1 MEKVWLKRYPA
12 DVPAEIDP
20 DRYSS
25 LVEMFENAA
34 LRYADQ
40 PAFINMGEVMTF
52 RKLEERSRAFAAY
65 LQQGLGLQ
73 KGDRVA
79 LMMPNLLQYPI
90 ALFGVLR
97 AGLVVV
103 NVNPLYTPRELEH
116 QLNDSG
122 AVAIVIVSNFAHTL
136 EKIVFKT
143 QIKHVILTRMGD
155 QLSTAKGTL
164 VNFVVKYIKR
174 LVPKYYL
181 PDAISFRTA
190 LQKGRRMQYVKP
202 DVINTD
208 LAFLQYTGGTTGVA
222 KGAMLTH
229 RNMQSNLEQAKAA
242 YAPLLQPGHEL
253 VVTALPLYHIF
264 ALTMN
269 CLLFIELGG
278 RSLLITNPRDI
289 PGMVKELSRY
299 PFTAMTGVNT
309 LFNALLNNEEF
320 TKLDFSTLRLSVGG
334 GMPVQKAVA
343 ERWEKLTGKHLL
355 EGYGLT
361 ECSPL
366 VTGNPYDLKHYS
378 GSIGLPVPSTDVR
391 LLDDEGN
398 EVGLGEPGELWVRG
412 PQVMLGYW
420 QRPDA
425 TDEVLKDGWLA
436 TGDIATLDAQGFL
449 RIVDRKKDMILVSGF
464 NVYPNEIEEVVA
476 LHSKVLESA
485 AVGVPNEVSGETVKL
500 FVVKKD
506 ASLTPEELL
515 THCRRYLTG
524 YKVPKIVEF
533 RDELPK
539 SNVGKILRRE
549 LRDEQVKGNGSEQSA
564 A

>member
-25 LVEMFENAA
+25 LIEMFENAA

-97 AGLVVV
+97 AGMIVV

-116 QLNDSG
+116 QLSDSG

-136 EKIVFKT
+136 EKVVFKT
-143 QIKHVILTRMGD
+143 QVRHVILTRMGD
-155 QLSTAKGTL
+155 QLSAAKGTL

-181 PDAISFRTA
+181 PDAISFRTV

-208 LAFLQYTGGTTGVA
+208 TAFLQYTGGTTGVA
-222 KGAMLTH
+222 KGAILTH

-242 YAPLLQPGHEL
+242 YAPLLQPGRDL

-264 ALTMN
+264 ALTVN

-299 PFTAMTGVNT
+299 PFTAITGVNT

-320 TKLDFSTLRLSVGG
+320 THLDFSTLRLSVGG

-343 ERWEKLTGKHLL
+343 EKWETLTGKHLL

-391 LLDDEGN
+391 LRDDDGN
-398 EVGLGEPGELWVRG
+398 DVELGKPGELWVRG

-425 TDEVLKDGWLA
+425 TDDVLKDGWLA
-436 TGDIATLDAQGFL
+436 TGDIATMDEDGFL

-476 LHSKVLESA
+476 LHVKVLESA
-485 AVGVPNEVSGETVKL
+485 VIGVPNEVSGEAVKV

-549 LRDEQVKGNGSEQSA
+549 LRDEEVKVGTTDA

>member
-25 LVEMFENAA
+25 LIEMFENAA

-97 AGLVVV
+97 AGMIVV

-116 QLNDSG
+116 QLSDSG

-136 EKIVFKT
+136 EKVVFKT
-143 QIKHVILTRMGD
+143 QVRHVILTRMGD
-155 QLSTAKGTL
+155 QLSAAKGTL

-181 PDAISFRTA
+181 PDAISFRTV

-208 LAFLQYTGGTTGVA
+208 TAFLQYTGGTTGVA
-222 KGAMLTH
+222 KGAILTH

-242 YAPLLQPGHEL
+242 YAPLLQPGRDL

-264 ALTMN
+264 ALTVN

-299 PFTAMTGVNT
+299 PFTAITGVNT

-320 TKLDFSTLRLSVGG
+320 THLDFSTLRLSVGG

-343 ERWEKLTGKHLL
+343 EKWETLTGKHLL

-391 LLDDEGN
+391 LRDDDGN
-398 EVGLGEPGELWVRG
+398 DVELGKPGELWVRG

-425 TDEVLKDGWLA
+425 TDDVLKDGWLA
-436 TGDIATLDAQGFL
+436 TGDIATMDEDGFL

-476 LHSKVLESA
+476 LHAKVLESA
-485 AVGVPNEVSGETVKL
+485 VIGVPNEVSGEAVKV

-515 THCRRYLTG
+515 THCRRYFTG

-549 LRDEQVKGNGSEQSA
+549 LRDEEVKVGTTDA